1 MEIEMAIEIKEL
13 YTSFDT
19 INPRQVNSI
28 LNGVCGAYSTI
39 IKPINKELKDP
50 QNAASIEIGTDN
62 QVDTTTRISIVL
74 RLTLWDKLFYNTNF
88 SFDVNKLKGPYK
100 KRQIIAAITPILR
113 KKDIFK
119 ATYTQLISVIG
130 NWNEIRNYLFKD
142 EKDKLDNCTNEQ
154 DLLSFI
160 QSEPY
165 IEFSLFA
172 KYRLSQIKRTPFYEA
187 KNVIALF
194 PKSDLFPIK
203 ELKSLIKEINGIQF
217 LLTGQETFGDNEM
230 VSFTNRFWES
240 FINSFIPVH
249 SDENFYIQSCPLSY
263 SFLKDFN
270 YIVSMMKINCQTDNL
285 FNYELFIH
293 NNPFVGSDEKKLII
307 STNVFFKSI
316 ISILNNLVSGISFSF
331 PNVDIIHSYRTNELD
346 YIWASKDDNTDSTVL
361 IRCKDDKVF
370 DAVDNTYAGC
380 YLMLCANSTPK

>member
-1 MEIEMAIEIKEL
+1 MAIDIKKL
-13 YTSFDT
+13 YTSFDLMT
-19 INPRQVNSI
+19 PRQVNDI
-28 LNGVCGAYSTI
+28 LNRVYGAYSTI
-39 IKPINKELKDP
+39 IKPINKELKAP
-50 QNAASIEIGTDN
+50 QNAAFLDIESHN
-62 QVDTTTRISIVL
+62 QVDTTTRISIIL
-74 RLTLWDKLFYNTNF
+74 RLTLWDKLFYNTNY
-88 SFDVNKLKGPYK
+88 SFDVKKLHGPYK

-130 NWNEIRNYLFKD
+130 NWNEIRDYLFKD
-142 EKDKLDNCTNEQ
+142 DKENLFNCTNEQ

-172 KYRLSQIKRTPFYEA
+172 KYRLSQITHTPFYEA
-187 KNVIALF
+187 ENVIALF
-194 PKSDLFPIK
+194 PKSDLLPIE
-203 ELKSLIKEINGIQF
+203 ELKLLIKEINGIQF
-217 LLTGQETFGDNEM
+217 MLTGQETFGDNEM
-230 VSFTNRFWES
+230 VSFLNRFWES
-240 FINSFIPVH
+240 FITSFIPVH

-263 SFLKDFN
+263 SFLKDFT
-270 YIVSMMKINCQTDNL
+270 YIVPMLKINCQIDNL

-293 NNPFVGSDEKKLII
+293 NNPFIDSDEKKSII

-380 YLMLCANSTPK
+380 YLLLCANSTPK